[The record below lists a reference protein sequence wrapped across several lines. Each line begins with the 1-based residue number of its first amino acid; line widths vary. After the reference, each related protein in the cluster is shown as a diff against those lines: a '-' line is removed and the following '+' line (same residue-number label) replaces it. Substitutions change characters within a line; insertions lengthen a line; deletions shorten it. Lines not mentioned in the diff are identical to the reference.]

1 MTLLKAHITI
11 NVFIFTSPA
20 QITSMPLIALCVFQ
34 TTSRHT
40 VPHLP
45 IYTQK
50 YLYKKGGPLVTSED
64 ADLYFDWRRL
74 REKPKQNHENVH
86 PGTQMF
92 E

>member
-1 MTLLKAHITI
+1 
-11 NVFIFTSPA
+11 
-20 QITSMPLIALCVFQ
+20 MPGLFAPLVDWLHRQ
-34 TTSRHT
+34 KT
-40 VPHLP
+40 
-45 IYTQK
+45 K